1 MFRPNAKTSENLH
14 ATPAKIATTAYYDA
28 VNFAKR
34 IKVPGHYTWGF
45 NDETC
50 PPTSMFA
57 AFNQIT
63 APKTLMLALEA
74 NHPIIPEQTDAVN
87 AWVGEFLGL
96 AR

>member
-1 MFRPNAKTSENLH
+1 
-14 ATPAKIATTAYYDA
+14 
-28 VNFAKR
+28 
-34 IKVPGHYTWGF
+34 
-45 NDETC
+45 
-50 PPTSMFA
+50 MFA